1 MEDNKTKK
9 ANKKEEVVLPNGV
22 TEETVK
28 AWKERYGTNKVKL
41 ATLNDD
47 NDSFEP
53 FDVVIRVPDRVTMGE
68 FEKWLDKNPD
78 KSKQI
83 LVKACLLSSKEEV
96 LSHDDK
102 FLAAFNAI
110 AEILPI
116 RKAVIKNL

>member
-1 MEDNKTKK
+1 MENTV
-9 ANKKEEVVLPNGV
+9 KKESKKEKVLLPNGV
-22 TEETVK
+22 TEEMVK
-28 AWKERYGTNKVKL
+28 AWKERYGDNKVKL
-41 ATLNDD
+41 ATLSDD
-47 NDSFEP
+47 NDSFDP

-83 LVKACLLSSKEEV
+83 IVKACLLSSKEEV
-96 LSHDDK
+96 LAHDDK